1 MLQKVRDCYFKM
13 QHHGLDANESIKQKK
28 SYRNPSIYQKLID
41 FLDID
46 EMGSNFPKDV
56 FDPKKFRE
64 DKKNDYVVRVFLIA
78 LIWFL

>member
-64 DKKNDYVVRVFLIA
+64 DKKNDYVVSF
-78 LIWFL
+78 

>member
-1 MLQKVRDCYFKM
+1 M

-64 DKKNDYVVRVFLIA
+64 DKKNDYVVRTKFLLVA
-78 LIWFL
+78 LICFL